1 MSDLRTT
8 TSLAS
13 DARGLDSLRL
23 QAGKD
28 PKASIRA
35 AAEQFEAL
43 FMQQMLKSMRA
54 ATPATGMLDNEGSRL
69 GTDLL
74 DAQLTTVKGG
84 RSNGLAD
91 LIARQIER
99 NMGITADP
107 TAPPKQANASLTGA
121 RQAEL
126 RTTPLKVPENGA
138 LGFVQQHRATAA
150 RVAADSGIPATFMLA
165 QAALET
171 GWGGKEIIGRDGTR
185 ANNLFGIKAG
195 SSWKGPTVDVMTT
208 EFMNGQAQKVV
219 QKFRAYASHAES
231 FADYARLINN
241 NPRYAGVKA
250 SAGDSKAFA
259 QGLQT
264 AGYATDPAY
273 ADKLSRVIDTTRRLQ
288 RQST

>member
-1 MSDLRTT
+1 MADLRTNPA
-8 TSLAS
+8 LAS

-23 QAGKD
+23 QASKD
-28 PKASIRA
+28 PKAAIRA

-69 GTDLL
+69 GADLL

-91 LIARQIER
+91 MIARQIER
-99 NMGITADP
+99 NMGVLADP
-107 TAPPKQANASLTGA
+107 TAPPKQANASLPA
-121 RQAEL
+121 LRQAEL
-126 RTTPLKVPENGA
+126 PTQPLKVPETGA

-150 RVAADSGIPATFMLA
+150 RVSAASGIPATFMLA

-185 ANNLFGIKAG
+185 SNNLFGIKAG
-195 SSWKGPTVDVMTT
+195 SSWTGPTVDVMTT
-208 EFMNGQAQKVV
+208 EFMNGQAHKVV

-241 NPRYAGVKA
+241 NPRYAAVRQSG
-250 SAGDSKAFA
+250 GDSKAFA
-259 QGLQT
+259 QGLQS

-288 RQST
+288 RQNA